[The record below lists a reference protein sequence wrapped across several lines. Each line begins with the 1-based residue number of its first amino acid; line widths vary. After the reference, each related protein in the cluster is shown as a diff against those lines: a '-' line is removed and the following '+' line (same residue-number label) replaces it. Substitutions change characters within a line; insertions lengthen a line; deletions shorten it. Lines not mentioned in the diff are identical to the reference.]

1 MSQKLNQI
9 INALEKRLPSFV
21 DYRKQKK
28 WKFKA
33 GKLVDAEKLE
43 YNDTSWEV
51 VSLP

>member
-9 INALEKRLPSFV
+9 INALEKRLQSFV

-33 GKLVDAEKLE
+33 GKSVFTKACLGL
-43 YNDTSWEV
+43 T
-51 VSLP
+51 L